1 MGTILIKGL
10 EISACHGVNEREK
23 IEPQPFVFDA
33 ELSVDL
39 TNAAKSDDLNDTV
52 NYATVCKIITE
63 VTSSNRFN
71 LLERLV
77 AECACSVMDKF
88 PAVRAITL
96 TVCKP
101 QAPMNRK
108 FETVGVRA
116 EYMRERAYL
125 ALGSSL
131 GDKKAYLDT
140 AVKKLAETRG
150 IEVKKRSTYIETEPY
165 GGKATHR
172 FLNAAVEIETY
183 LSPRALLAETQRIEN
198 ECGRVRTVRWG
209 DRTLDIDIIF
219 YGNRI
224 IHEKDLVIP
233 HPEYASRDFVLSPL
247 KAIAG
252 DYTCPVLNKRIK
264 DI

>member
-10 EISACHGVNEREK
+10 EISACHGVNEKEK
-23 IEPQPFVFDA
+23 IEPQPFVFDV
-33 ELSVDL
+33 ELSADL
-39 TNAAKSDDLNDTV
+39 TRAAKSDDLNDTV
-52 NYATVCKIITE
+52 NYAAVCKIITE
-63 VTSSNRFN
+63 ITSSNSFN
-71 LLERLV
+71 LLEKLA
-77 AECACSVMDKF
+77 AECACAVLDKF
-88 PAVRAITL
+88 PSARSIAL
-96 TVCKP
+96 TVSKP

-108 FETVGVRA
+108 FESVGVKA
-116 EYMRERAYL
+116 EYARERVYL
-125 ALGSSL
+125 ALGSNL
-131 GDKKAYLDT
+131 GDRKAYLDT
-140 AVKKLAETRG
+140 AVRKLAETRG

-165 GGKATHR
+165 GGKATHK

-183 LSPRALLAETQRIEN
+183 LSPRALLGETQRIEN

-219 YGNRI
+219 YGNRVI
-224 IHEKDLVIP
+224 NEKDLVIP

-252 DYTCPVLNKRIK
+252 DFTCPVLNKRIK